1 MYPYAHVHSHF
12 LWPVESVVPEL
23 DLLLVSGVL
32 ECWKHLTGR
41 FNIQL
46 TGSQTSYITAEYPA
60 PPNPRLLLSSLYP
73 GFLPVLCPSLCSDL
87 SIPLP
92 SPLVLRSPP
101 SLFELGGGCK
111 LTAPQ
116 VCVSVL
122 LLIAFDLNGLFFIWR
137 LLPPQPPNHPLNLSC
152 LWFGILPWR

>member
-1 MYPYAHVHSHF
+1 MLSLVCI
-12 LWPVESVVPEL
+12 LCDVPEL
-23 DLLLVSGVL
+23 ALLLVSGVL

-60 PPNPRLLLSSLYP
+60 LPSPLLLPSCLYP
-73 GFLPVLCPSLCSDL
+73 GFLPIFCPSLWSDL
-87 SIPLP
+87 SIPFP
-92 SPLVLRSPP
+92 SSPVSCSP
-101 SLFELGGGCK
+101 QSLFEWGGGR

-116 VCVSVL
+116 SCLSVL

-137 LLPPQPPNHPLNLSC
+137 LLPPLPPTTHPTYCQWS
-152 LWFGILPWR
+152 GILLLS